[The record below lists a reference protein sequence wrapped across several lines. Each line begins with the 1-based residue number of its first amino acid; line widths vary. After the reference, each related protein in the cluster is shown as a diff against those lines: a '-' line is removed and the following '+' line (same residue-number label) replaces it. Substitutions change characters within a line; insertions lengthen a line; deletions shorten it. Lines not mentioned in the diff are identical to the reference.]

1 MKVLSIE
8 TSCDETAVAIVDDKK
23 NILANKMLSQVNLH
37 QKFGGVVPEIAA
49 RSHVEF
55 LPQLLEEALLEA
67 DIKLKDIDA
76 VAATG
81 GPGLIGG
88 VMVGVVHAKTIASV
102 MKKKFIA
109 INHLEGHALTVR
121 ITEDINYPYLLL
133 LVSGGHC
140 QTIIVEKLGIYHI
153 IGRTLDDAVGEAF
166 DKVAKMLGLGYPGGP
181 VVEKF
186 AKNGNEKAY
195 QLPKP
200 LMKKGEC
207 NFSFSGLKT
216 AVRSQIAKLDNINEQ
231 KKSDICAS
239 FQYTVAENLSD
250 KLVEAASLFNAKFPN
265 SKNVVI
271 SGGVAANLY
280 IRSKLANS
288 MNNLGYK
295 LFYPPIEL
303 CTDNAVMIAAA
314 AIERLK
320 RGESSSLDFEPKSRW
335 ELSTSVIARECNPSP
350 VITRKR

>member
-8 TSCDETAVAIVDDKK
+8 TSCDETAVAIIDDKK
-23 NILANKMLSQVNLH
+23 NVLANKMLSQVDLH

-55 LPQLLEEALLEA
+55 LPQLLEETLLESS
-67 DIKLKDIDA
+67 ITLEDIDA
-76 VAATG
+76 IAATG

-88 VMVGVVHAKTIASV
+88 VMVGVVYAKTIASI

-109 INHLEGHALTVR
+109 INHLEGHALVIR

-133 LVSGGHC
+133 LISGGHC
-140 QTIIVEKLGIYHI
+140 QTIIVEKLGIYQI

-166 DKVAKMLGLGYPGGP
+166 DKVAKMLNLGYPGGP
-181 VVEKF
+181 IIEKF
-186 AKNGNEKAY
+186 AARGNEQAY
-195 QLPKP
+195 KLPKP
-200 LMKKGEC
+200 LMKKGER

-216 AVRSQIAKLDNINEQ
+216 AVRNQIAKLNNINDQ

-239 FQYTVAENLSD
+239 FQYTIAEVLNS
-250 KLVEAASLFNAKFPN
+250 KLMESVKLFNKKFTN
-265 SKNVVI
+265 SKNVVV

-280 IRSKLANS
+280 IKSRLVNS
-288 MNNLGYK
+288 MNELGYR
-295 LFYPPIEL
+295 LFSPPIKL
-303 CTDNAVMIAAA
+303 CTDNAVMIAWA

-320 RGESSSLDFEPKSRW
+320 RGESSSLNFEPRSRW
-335 ELSTSVIARECNPSP
+335 QLDEIAY
-350 VITRKR
+350 

>member
-23 NILANKMLSQVNLH
+23 NVLADKILSQVDLH

-67 DIKLKDIDA
+67 NITLKNIDA
-76 VAATG
+76 IAATG

-88 VMVGVVHAKTIASV
+88 IMVGVVYAKTIASI

-109 INHLEGHALTVR
+109 INHLEGHALVIR
-121 ITEDINYPYLLL
+121 LTEDINYPYLLL

-140 QTIIVEKLGIYHI
+140 QTIIVEKLGVYQI

-166 DKVAKMLGLGYPGGP
+166 DKVAKMLNLGYPGGP
-181 VVEKF
+181 IIEKL
-186 AKNGNEKAY
+186 AACGNEQAY
-195 QLPKP
+195 KLPKP
-200 LMKKGEC
+200 LMKKEEY

-216 AVRSQIAKLDNINEQ
+216 AVRNQIAQVNNINDQ

-239 FQYTVAENLSD
+239 FQYTIAEVLNN
-250 KLVEAASLFNAKFPN
+250 KLIKSVKLFSKKFTN

-271 SGGVAANLY
+271 SGGVGANLY
-280 IRSKLANS
+280 IKNRLANS
-288 MNNLGYK
+288 MNELGYR
-295 LFYPPIEL
+295 LFSPPINYVL
-303 CTDNAVMIAAA
+303 IM
-314 AIERLK
+314 L
-320 RGESSSLDFEPKSRW
+320 
-335 ELSTSVIARECNPSP
+335 
-350 VITRKR
+350 